1 MEQLLTVL
9 IGTTC
14 KLRTRPEP
22 SGSGRSGALR
32 LALAAAVIVA
42 GFGALNRV
50 AQNWPASVSVAYNAT
65 QQGR

>member
-14 KLRTRPEP
+14 RFRACPEP
-22 SGSGRSGALR
+22 PGSGWSGALR
-32 LALAAAVIVA
+32 LALAAAFIVA
-42 GFGALNRV
+42 GFGALNRI
-50 AQNWPASVSVAYNAT
+50 AQNWPASVSVAYDAT